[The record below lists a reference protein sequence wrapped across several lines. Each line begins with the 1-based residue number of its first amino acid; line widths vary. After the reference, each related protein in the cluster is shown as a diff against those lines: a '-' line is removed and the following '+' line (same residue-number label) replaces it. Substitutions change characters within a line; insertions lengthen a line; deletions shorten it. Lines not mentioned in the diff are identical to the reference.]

1 MATVSGSND
10 TGAGTPPDVCV
21 EVTGSGV
28 ASAVPDVVRLDVG
41 VRCDAPDVGAALSD
55 AGARAAAVAQAAR
68 DHGVETHDV
77 QTTGAGV
84 RPRHDRDGVEVVGY
98 SAHQSL
104 RLAVRDPE
112 RLGALVD
119 AFAGVAGNALT
130 IDRISLEVSD
140 PEPLRRRARR
150 AAFKDAQ
157 AKAEEY
163 AALAGRTLGKVTALT
178 DVVQGGPQPRYE
190 LMAARAG
197 SSGALPVEL
206 GENTVTATVVVR
218 WDWT

>member
-1 MATVSGSND
+1 MSGVEVSGV
-10 TGAGTPPDVCV
+10 GA
-21 EVTGSGV
+21 
-28 ASAVPDVVRLDVG
+28 ASAVPDVVRLDVA
-41 VRCDAPDVGAALSD
+41 VHCEAPDVAAALVD

-68 DHGVETHDV
+68 DHGVEPSDV

-84 RPRHDRDGVEVVGY
+84 RPRHDREGVEVLGY
-98 SAHQSL
+98 AAHQSL
-104 RLAVRDPE
+104 RLAVRDPA
-112 RLGALVD
+112 RLGPLVE

-130 IDRISLEVSD
+130 VDRITLEVSD
-140 PEPLRRRARR
+140 PEPVRAQARR
-150 AAFKDAQ
+150 AAFEDAR

-178 DVVQGGPQPRYE
+178 DVVQGGAQPRYE

-197 SSGALPVEL
+197 SGGSLPLEL
-206 GENTVTATVVVR
+206 GENTVTATLVVR

>member
-1 MATVSGSND
+1 VATVSGSND
-10 TGAGTPPDVCV
+10 TGAGAPPDACLT
-21 EVTGSGV
+21 VTGAGV

-41 VRCDAPDVGAALSD
+41 VRCEAPDVGAALSD
-55 AGARAAAVAQAAR
+55 AGARAAAVAQAAH
-68 DHGVETHDV
+68 DHGVGPHDL

-84 RPRHDRDGVEVVGY
+84 QPRYDREGVEVVGY

-104 RLAVRDPE
+104 QLAVRDPA
-112 RLGALVD
+112 RLSPLVD

-150 AAFKDAQ
+150 AAFEDAR

-190 LMAARAG
+190 LMAARAA
-197 SSGALPVEL
+197 SAGALPVEL
-206 GENTVTATVVVR
+206 GENTVTASVAVR